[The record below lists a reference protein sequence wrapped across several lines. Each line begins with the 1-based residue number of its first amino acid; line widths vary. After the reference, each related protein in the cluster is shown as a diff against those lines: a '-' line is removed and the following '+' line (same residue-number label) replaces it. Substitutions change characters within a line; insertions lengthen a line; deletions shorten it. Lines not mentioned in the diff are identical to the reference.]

1 MVIPAPVGLSALVTN
16 AFTSMVTTL
25 WPSVMAIH
33 ALVVRNVL
41 VTNVYKKK
49 VPLRLGVMEMVLLA
63 AEAHNVMVHVPAKLV
78 V

>member
-1 MVIPAPVGLSALVTN
+1 
-16 AFTSMVTTL
+16 
-25 WPSVMAIH
+25 MAIH
-33 ALVVRNVL
+33 ALVVRNAL

-63 AEAHNVMVHVPAKLV
+63 AEAHSVMVHVHAKLV